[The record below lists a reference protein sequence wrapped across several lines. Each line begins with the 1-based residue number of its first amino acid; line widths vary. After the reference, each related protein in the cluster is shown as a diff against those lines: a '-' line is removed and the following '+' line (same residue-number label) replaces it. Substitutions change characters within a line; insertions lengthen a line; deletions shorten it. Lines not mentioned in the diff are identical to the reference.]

1 MQNQNQTIK
10 TDFVRNCYNQHMKT
24 LMRTTLLFAVA
35 FATVCMSPSAI
46 STSATSPNVASTSA
60 TSPTTPQWIQ
70 IRTAYRTA
78 LNNNNHIST
87 FETACKSHSQTDAL
101 ANAYYAT
108 ALALRARAA
117 IAPTTKLSLA
127 NQAEAHLNAAATTQP
142 QNLEIRF
149 LRYSFEYGT
158 PSMLNMKKNMAQDKP
173 LAIKFAKSPSPIK
186 DIAVNFFQKCT
197 DLSETEKRDIK

>member
-1 MQNQNQTIK
+1 
-10 TDFVRNCYNQHMKT
+10 MKT
-24 LMRTTLLFAVA
+24 LMRTTFLIAVA
-35 FATVCMSPSAI
+35 FASLCMSPSAI
-46 STSATSPNVASTSA
+46 SPSTTSPNVASTSA

-78 LNNNNHIST
+78 LNNSNHIGT

-127 NQAEAHLNAAATTQP
+127 NQAEAHLNAAATAQP

-149 LRYSFEYGT
+149 LRYTFEYGT

-173 LAIKFAKSPSPIK
+173 MAIKFAKSPSPIK

-197 DLSETEKRDIK
+197 DLSEIEKRDIK

>member
-24 LMRTTLLFAVA
+24 LMRTTFLIAVA
-35 FATVCMSPSAI
+35 FASLCMSPSAL
-46 STSATSPNVASTSA
+46 SPNVTYSSA

-78 LNNNNHIST
+78 LNNNNHIGT

-127 NQAEAHLNAAATTQP
+127 NQAVAHLNAAATAQP

-149 LRYSFEYGT
+149 LRYTFEYGT

>member
-1 MQNQNQTIK
+1 M
-10 TDFVRNCYNQHMKT
+10 RNW
-24 LMRTTLLFAVA
+24 MRTLLLIALA
-35 FATVCMSPSAI
+35 FTNLCMSPSAM
-46 STSATSPNVASTSA
+46 SPIPS
-60 TSPTTPQWIQ
+60 QWIQ

-78 LNNNNHIST
+78 LTNNNHVNT
-87 FETACKSHSQTDAL
+87 FESTCKSHSQTDAV

-108 ALALRARAA
+108 ALALRARAS
-117 IAPTTKLSLA
+117 IFPTTKLSLA
-127 NQAEAHLNAAATTQP
+127 NQAETHLNAAATSQP

-158 PSMLNMKKNMAQDKP
+158 PAFVNMKKNMQVDKP
-173 LAIKFAKSPSPIK
+173 LAIKFAKSQSPIK

>member
-1 MQNQNQTIK
+1 
-10 TDFVRNCYNQHMKT
+10 
-24 LMRTTLLFAVA
+24 
-35 FATVCMSPSAI
+35 MSPSP
-46 STSATSPNVASTSA
+46 S
-60 TSPTTPQWIQ
+60 QWIQ

-78 LNNNNHIST
+78 LSNNNHVNT
-87 FETACKSHSQTDAL
+87 FETACKSHSQTDAV
-101 ANAYYAT
+101 AKAYYAT
-108 ALALRARAA
+108 ALALRARAS

-127 NQAEAHLNAAATTQP
+127 NQAEALLNAATTSQP

-158 PSMLNMKKNMAQDKP
+158 PSILNMKKNMQVDKP

-186 DIAVNFFQKCT
+186 DIAVKFFQKCT

>member
-10 TDFVRNCYNQHMKT
+10 TDFVRNCYNQQMKT
-24 LMRTTLLFAVA
+24 FMRTLLLNAVA
-35 FATVCMSPSAI
+35 FATVCMSPSAM
-46 STSATSPNVASTSA
+46 SP
-60 TSPTTPQWIQ
+60 SPSQWIQ

-78 LNNNNHIST
+78 LTNNNHVNT
-87 FETACKSHSQTDAL
+87 FESACKSHSQTDAV
-101 ANAYYAT
+101 AKAYYAT
-108 ALALRARAA
+108 SLALRARAS

-127 NQAEAHLNAAATTQP
+127 NQAEALLNAAANSQP

-158 PSMLNMKKNMAQDKP
+158 PAFVNMKKNMAQDKP

-186 DIAVNFFQKCT
+186 DIAVRFFQKCT
-197 DLSETEKRDIK
+197 DLSDIEKRDIK

>member
-10 TDFVRNCYNQHMKT
+10 TDFVRNCYNQQMKT
-24 LMRTTLLFAVA
+24 FMRTLLLVAVA
-35 FATVCMSPSAI
+35 FATVCMTPSAI
-46 STSATSPNVASTSA
+46 SPSPS
-60 TSPTTPQWIQ
+60 QWIQ

-78 LNNNNHIST
+78 LTNNNHVNT
-87 FETACKSHSQTDAL
+87 FESACKSHSQTDAV

-108 ALALRARAA
+108 ALALRARAS

-127 NQAEAHLNAAATTQP
+127 NQAETHLNAAATSQP

-158 PSMLNMKKNMAQDKP
+158 PAFVNMKKNMQVDKP

-186 DIAVNFFQKCT
+186 DIAVKFFQKCT
-197 DLSETEKRDIK
+197 DLSEIEKRDIK

>member
-10 TDFVRNCYNQHMKT
+10 TDFVRNCYNQQMKT
-24 LMRTTLLFAVA
+24 FMRTLLLVAVA
-35 FATVCMSPSAI
+35 FATVCMTPSTISPSP
-46 STSATSPNVASTSA
+46 S
-60 TSPTTPQWIQ
+60 QWIQ

-78 LNNNNHIST
+78 LTNNNHVNT
-87 FETACKSHSQTDAL
+87 FESACKSHSQTDAV

-108 ALALRARAA
+108 ALALRARAS

-127 NQAEAHLNAAATTQP
+127 NQAETHLNAAATSQP

-158 PSMLNMKKNMAQDKP
+158 PAFVNMKKNMQVDKP
-173 LAIKFAKSPSPIK
+173 LAIKFAKSQSPIK
-186 DIAVNFFQKCT
+186 DIAVKFFQKCT
-197 DLSETEKRDIK
+197 DLSEIEKRDIK